1 MSSLPQALNT
11 DFFLLQV
18 IFAAKSRSMYNVD
31 LENVEEQG
39 VFNTAKAIMV
49 CSSSFNNASIALY
62 QHKLLW
68 LHAPLSICY
77 FASSRAYCCRIIQ

>member
-1 MSSLPQALNT
+1 MHMSSHPQAPNK
-11 DFFLLQV
+11 DFLLLQV

-49 CSSSFNNASIALY
+49 CISSFINAWIAL
-62 QHKLLW
+62 
-68 LHAPLSICY
+68 
-77 FASSRAYCCRIIQ
+77 